1 MHPGIAELAAGL
13 KERLVALRR
22 DLHRYPEPG
31 WTEFRTAGL
40 VVKKL
45 QELGYEVYYGGEV
58 IKEEAM
64 MGVPGPEE
72 LARRQQQALEQG
84 ADPEIVARMEGGKTG
99 VVAVL
104 DTGRP
109 GPTLGFRFDMD
120 ANDVD
125 EAREAT
131 HRPFAEGFVSENPG
145 AMHACGHD
153 AHTTIG
159 LGLAEV
165 LMAIKD
171 ELKGRIKLVF
181 QPAEEGVRGARAMVE
196 AGVVDDVDYM
206 LGIHVGISRRKV
218 GQVVCGGRGFLATT
232 KLDVTFT
239 GVPAHAGGEPEAGHN
254 ALLAA
259 ATAALNLHAISRHS
273 QGATRIN
280 VGTLVA
286 GSGRNVI
293 PGRAEMK
300 IETRGA
306 TTELN
311 DFVRER
317 AHRILQ
323 GAAMMHAVEVDVKQA
338 GAALSGEAS
347 AQLAQKLAAIA
358 KTVPGVT
365 EVAEFGPAGGSED
378 YSYFMARV
386 QERGG
391 QATYIILG
399 TEIAAGHHNS
409 RFDINEEV
417 LPLGVKLL
425 GEAAYQ
431 LSNTLPPTR

>member
-1 MHPGIAELAAGL
+1 MQTKIAEMTAAL
-13 KERLVALRR
+13 KDHLVALRR

-31 WTEFRTAGL
+31 WTEFRTASL
-40 VVKKL
+40 VVRRL
-45 QELGYEVYYGGEV
+45 MELGYEVHYGSEV

-64 MGVPGPEE
+64 MGVPAPAE
-72 LARRQQQALEQG
+72 LARRQQLALERG
-84 ADPEIVARMEGGKTG
+84 ADPAIVERMAGGKTG
-99 VVAVL
+99 VVAIL

-109 GPTLGFRFDMD
+109 GPALGFRFDMD

-125 EAREAT
+125 EVHEAT
-131 HRPFAEGFVSENPG
+131 HRPFAEGFASENPG

-165 LMAIKD
+165 LMGIKD

-218 GQVVCGGRGFLATT
+218 GQVVCGGQGFLATT

-293 PGRAEMK
+293 PARAEMK

-317 AHRILQ
+317 AYRILQ
-323 GAAMMHAVEVDVKQA
+323 GAAVMHDVGVDIKQA
-338 GAALSGEAS
+338 GAALGGEVS
-347 AQLAQKLAAIA
+347 TDLVQKLAAVA

-365 EVAEFGPAGGSED
+365 EVTEFGPAGGSED

-391 QATYIILG
+391 QATYMILG
-399 TEIAAGHHNS
+399 TEIAAGHHNAH
-409 RFDINEEV
+409 FDINEDV

-425 GEAAYQ
+425 AEAAYQ
-431 LSNTLPPTR
+431 FSNTLPPTR

>member
-1 MHPGIAELAAGL
+1 MHPKIAGLADGL
-13 KERLVALRR
+13 KETLVALRR

-31 WTEFRTAGL
+31 WTEFRTASL

-45 QELGYEVYYGGEV
+45 QELGYDVHYGDEV

-64 MGVPGPEE
+64 MGVPAPEE
-72 LARRQQQALEQG
+72 LDRRQEQALKQG

-99 VVAVL
+99 IVAVL
-104 DTGRP
+104 NTGRP

-120 ANDVD
+120 ANDVE
-125 EAREAT
+125 EARDPH
-131 HRPFAEGFVSENPG
+131 HRPFAQGFASQNPG

-153 AHTTIG
+153 AHTAIG

-165 LMAIKD
+165 LMGIKD

-218 GQVVCGGRGFLATT
+218 GQVVCGGQGFLATT

-239 GVPAHAGGEPEAGHN
+239 GVPAHAGSEPEAGHN

-273 QGATRIN
+273 GGATRIN

-286 GSGRNVI
+286 GSGRNVV
-293 PGRAEMK
+293 PARAEIK

-317 AHRILQ
+317 AYKILQ
-323 GAAMMHAVEVDVKQA
+323 GTSLMHDVEVEIKEA
-338 GAALSGEAS
+338 GAALGGEVSAS
-347 AQLAQKLAAIA
+347 LAQKLAEIA
-358 KTVPGVT
+358 KTVPGLT
-365 EVAEFGPAGGSED
+365 EVDEFGPAGGSED

-386 QERGG
+386 QELGG
-391 QATYIILG
+391 QATYVILG
-399 TEIAAGHHNS
+399 TEIAAGHHNA
-409 RFDINEEV
+409 RFDINEDV
-417 LPLGVKLL
+417 LPLGVKFL
-425 GEAAYQ
+425 GEVAYR
-431 LSNTLPPTR
+431 LSTTFPPTR